1 MTKTEKSVVLDAPA
15 RRSARPWPD
24 HGLAAISW
32 LVAVAII
39 GLFCW
44 IVGDLIWHGW
54 PLIDWTFLTTSPRLG
69 GREGGILPVIVSTLL
84 ILGIALMVAVPL
96 GGSTA
101 ILLAEFT
108 RRSGWYGRLV
118 GRSLD
123 VMAAV
128 PSIVFGLFGNALFC
142 QMLGMGYSI
151 LAGGLTLALMVLP
164 ILIRTMESSIRL
176 VPPNYRQAAA
186 ALGLSRT
193 RTVLSVLLPQALP
206 GLLVGLV
213 LGIGRVLA
221 ETAALLFTS
230 GYVMRMPGS
239 LLDSGRALSIHIY
252 DLSMHVPGG
261 ESKAYAT
268 ALVLLVILLVVN
280 AIAIFIADRWQRRLT
295 AKMI

>member
-54 PLIDWTFLTTSPRLG
+54 PFDWTFLTTSPRLG

-221 ETAALLFTS
+221 ETAAL
-230 GYVMRMPGS
+230 
-239 LLDSGRALSIHIY
+239 
-252 DLSMHVPGG
+252 
-261 ESKAYAT
+261 
-268 ALVLLVILLVVN
+268 
-280 AIAIFIADRWQRRLT
+280 
-295 AKMI
+295 